1 MREFIDRRLDLNNA
15 VLDELY
21 TIILKGKRPPSSLEQ
36 KLFGIVWNLEDQKN
50 EFKKSDQK
58 PCLTRFNRIVKTFR
72 PRPKMNDYL

>member
-36 KLFGIVWNLEDQKN
+36 KLFGIV
-50 EFKKSDQK
+50 
-58 PCLTRFNRIVKTFR
+58 
-72 PRPKMNDYL
+72 